1 MTINSRED
9 IQMTSNSQNEL
20 VRKAIAVLESFE
32 SGNPEAITAYIHP
45 DQYIQHNQG
54 LPDGRAVCLVRL
66 TI

>member
-1 MTINSRED
+1 
-9 IQMTSNSQNEL
+9 MTSNSQNEL